1 MKKNMKKII
10 IGLLLLCL
18 IGLPSLSV
26 RGSETDNTVIYF
38 SGLLKDVTGDGAES
52 GSYNMAF
59 KVYDSFD
66 SDNQIWEEKFI
77 GEEKIEIILGQF
89 QVSLGQKVPLILDTE
104 SKGYWVG
111 ITIGGL
117 EDSFEWD
124 DEMMPRIPIMT
135 LENFLLGG
143 SAGLSDKD
151 FMDLLLEEFEATMG
165 EGTGLTQADFLVYLQ
180 ERLAN
185 NEGQAVIISPDSLS
199 RMLDVVMEYEQA
211 DTIIEEE
218 ITRAEE
224 TDNEVGFLR
233 AVMNFFKRTLDAI
246 SGTFSQIFV
255 KLSDI
260 FTKITGIEDN
270 VENIL
275 AILEDGP
282 ENAEQQVEFENLTKD
297 SGEGSILPGNKSVI
311 IESTE
316 LTKLSRI
323 FVSPKTDI
331 TGIWWISDRVDG
343 DYFEVSILASSEREI
358 FLDYW
363 IVGPEEEEVV
373 EAEFS
378 PVEIIEIVEE
388 PILSEE
394 SEKEQVVNQ
403 EEPEEFVEDETVEP
417 IIEEAVFSPI
427 VEDEEELIEEMNEDE
442 EQEEAVEASLLE
454 VVEPEII
461 EKTSVETVE

>member
-1 MKKNMKKII
+1 
-10 IGLLLLCL
+10 
-18 IGLPSLSV
+18 
-26 RGSETDNTVIYF
+26 
-38 SGLLKDVTGDGAES
+38 
-52 GSYNMAF
+52 
-59 KVYDSFD
+59 
-66 SDNQIWEEKFI
+66 
-77 GEEKIEIILGQF
+77 
-89 QVSLGQKVPLILDTE
+89 
-104 SKGYWVG
+104 
-111 ITIGGL
+111 
-117 EDSFEWD
+117 
-124 DEMMPRIPIMT
+124 
-135 LENFLLGG
+135 
-143 SAGLSDKD
+143 
-151 FMDLLLEEFEATMG
+151 
-165 EGTGLTQADFLVYLQ
+165 
-180 ERLAN
+180 
-185 NEGQAVIISPDSLS
+185 
-199 RMLDVVMEYEQA
+199 MLDVVMEYEQA

-394 SEKEQVVNQ
+394 SEKEQVVNE